1 MNLSTRYLGF
11 DLETPII
18 CGASPI
24 VDNLETVWRLADA
37 GVSAFVVHSLFEE
50 DIEKEAIAFEQI
62 ETYGESFAEALSYF
76 PVIDPTH
83 IGPRRYLRLIERLK
97 HSIPVPVIGSLN
109 GTTAGGWTSY
119 AREIEAAGA
128 DALELNLYI
137 LPTDPN
143 EDAKEIEDRCVEIVA
158 SVREAIAIPLAV
170 KLSPFYSAFASFAK
184 RIEAAGA
191 NGLVLFNRF
200 YQPDIDVE
208 RLQVVPNLQLSS
220 SEELRL
226 RLRWLAIL
234 SGQVD
239 LSLAATGGVHDALD
253 VIKALMAGADA
264 VQMVSAILRNGPD
277 HVAAILRDV
286 AGWMEEH
293 EYESIWQMQGSMDLR
308 HSPDAAAFER
318 ANYMQVIHSWGD

>member
-170 KLSPFYSAFASFAK
+170 KLSPFYSA
-184 RIEAAGA
+184 
-191 NGLVLFNRF
+191 
-200 YQPDIDVE
+200 
-208 RLQVVPNLQLSS
+208 
-220 SEELRL
+220 
-226 RLRWLAIL
+226 
-234 SGQVD
+234 
-239 LSLAATGGVHDALD
+239 
-253 VIKALMAGADA
+253 
-264 VQMVSAILRNGPD
+264 
-277 HVAAILRDV
+277 
-286 AGWMEEH
+286 
-293 EYESIWQMQGSMDLR
+293 
-308 HSPDAAAFER
+308 
-318 ANYMQVIHSWGD
+318 